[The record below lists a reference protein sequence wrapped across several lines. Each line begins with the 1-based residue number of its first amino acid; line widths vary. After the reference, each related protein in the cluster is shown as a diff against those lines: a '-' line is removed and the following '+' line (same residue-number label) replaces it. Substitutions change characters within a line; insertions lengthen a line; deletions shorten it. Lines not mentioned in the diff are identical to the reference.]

1 MDSNKIT
8 ICFLQRNI
16 NESGT
21 QSNRNKAK
29 WNILNELSQNMYL
42 KSQIKHEQKKICDLQ
57 CVGLL
62 SRSDNT
68 KKNIDSF
75 NRSCFDR
82 KSYVEMRGGHA
93 FHTLATNM
101 NDIETRSH

>member
-42 KSQIKHEQKKICDLQ
+42 KSQIKHEQKKYVIWNVLDYWVDQ
-57 CVGLL
+57 I
-62 SRSDNT
+62 
-68 KKNIDSF
+68 KQ
-75 NRSCFDR
+75 R
-82 KSYVEMRGGHA
+82 KILIHSIGAALIGRV
-93 FHTLATNM
+93 TLKWEEDMLFIHWQPIWMT
-101 NDIETRSH
+101 

>member
-42 KSQIKHEQKKICDLQ
+42 KSQIKHEQKK
-57 CVGLL
+57 
-62 SRSDNT
+62 
-68 KKNIDSF
+68 
-75 NRSCFDR
+75 
-82 KSYVEMRGGHA
+82 
-93 FHTLATNM
+93 NM
-101 NDIETRSH
+101 